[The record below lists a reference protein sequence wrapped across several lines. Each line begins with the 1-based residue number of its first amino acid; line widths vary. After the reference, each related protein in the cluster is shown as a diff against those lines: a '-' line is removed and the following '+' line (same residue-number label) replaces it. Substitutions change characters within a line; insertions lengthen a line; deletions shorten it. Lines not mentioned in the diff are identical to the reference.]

1 MITGMPRI
9 AIAMHDFD
17 ACVDTFRNEFGMP
30 VVDLTPGKRR
40 KPRCQARDVRS

>member
-17 ACVDTFRNEFGMP
+17 ACVDRFRDDRESVTVCGAHIFFER
-30 VVDLTPGKRR
+30 T
-40 KPRCQARDVRS
+40 S